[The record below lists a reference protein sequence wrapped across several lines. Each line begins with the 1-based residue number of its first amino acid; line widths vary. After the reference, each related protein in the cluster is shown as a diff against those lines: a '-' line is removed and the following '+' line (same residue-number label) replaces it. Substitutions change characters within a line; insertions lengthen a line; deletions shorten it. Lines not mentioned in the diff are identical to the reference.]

1 MPDDTLAADDEG
13 GERSPSSE
21 QAADERRAAGM
32 GMGLARRRHGAA
44 GSRREFCT
52 PRAAGSGRAADSCGG
67 QRTVGCGTQA
77 AGSGQRA
84 ASGERRSSSA
94 MSSGRRVLRNS
105 QARAAGTGGRWEAG
119 SEKLAADVARAAGK
133 VKRAAGQEAGG
144 SEQRAAG
151 SGQRELRV
159 HAVQWA
165 ARIAGGAYAF
175 TDSGQQTRRAVLDRR
190 GTQPAESTNQRWR
203 VGWAAETTSSSR
215 ALSQCSDGICGCTRL
230 WRRRV
235 VHLILQDACAGTG
248 LARESTLVQA
258 AGSESRVA
266 YANGGYLRR
275 RRTVARPVPYG
286 GQRAAGGEQRVDASR
301 QRQRMASGGLQAI

>member
-1 MPDDTLAADDEG
+1 MPDDTLAADDGKRVEG

-21 QAADERRAAGM
+21 QAVDKRRAAGM
-32 GMGLARRRHGAA
+32 GARRWHGAA

-52 PRAAGSGRAADSCGG
+52 TRVAGSGQLWRAKD
-67 QRTVGCGTQA
+67 
-77 AGSGQRA
+77 GSGQRA
-84 ASGERRSSSA
+84 ASGERRSNSA
-94 MSSGRRVLRNS
+94 MSSGRRVLRNL
-105 QARAAGTGGRWEAG
+105 QAHAAGTGGRWEAG
-119 SEKLAADVARAAGK
+119 SEKLAADIARAAGK
-133 VKRAAGQEAGG
+133 EAGG
-144 SEQRAAG
+144 ERRVAG

-159 HAVQWA
+159 RAVQWA
-165 ARIAGGAYAF
+165 AQIAGGRQCQAYAF
-175 TDSGQQTRRAVLDRR
+175 ADSGQQTRRAALDRR

-203 VGWAAETTSSSR
+203 AGWAAKTTSSSR

-235 VHLILQDACAGTG
+235 VHLILQDAYAGTG

-258 AGSESRVA
+258 AGSESRAA
-266 YANGGYLRR
+266 YANSGYPRR

-301 QRQRMASGGLQAI
+301 QRQWMASGGLQAI